1 MRRTMVTAL
10 ALTVVAAA
18 AAPALAGKVGFVEVE
33 KVVAQVQEGKARLKE
48 LEEWA
53 KPRREQLQQ
62 MRRHVTELH
71 KNLARQRG
79 VASEEAL
86 KKLQEEAV
94 QAGRR
99 LEDATRDFK
108 RDFEEKQN
116 KLLADVAEKM
126 RRVIEDYAKANDY
139 DAVLIFKPRTII
151 YLSDSADLTD
161 TVIRLYD
168 QRFPVTMRTTNQ
180 LGDIGGKKGTKR

>member
-1 MRRTMVTAL
+1 MRRKMVTGLVLVMA
-10 ALTVVAAA
+10 AAA
-18 AAPALAGKVGFVEVE
+18 AAPAPAGKVGFVEVE
-33 KVVAQVQEGKARLKE
+33 KVVAEVQEGKAKLKE

-62 MRRHVTELH
+62 MRKHVTELH
-71 KNLARQRG
+71 KNLAKQRG

-86 KKLQEEAV
+86 KKLQEETV
-94 QAGRR
+94 QAGRQ
-99 LEDATRDFK
+99 LEDATRNFK
-108 RDFEEKQN
+108 RDYEEKQN
-116 KLLADVAEKM
+116 QLLAEVAEKM

-139 DAVLIFKPRTII
+139 DAILIFKPRTII

-161 TVIRLYD
+161 TVIRLYN

-180 LGDIGGKKGTKR
+180 LGDIGGKKK